1 MRGTRAPAGRELLDS
16 EPRSADSRAYRAT
29 RVAPDVIRSTV
40 QGARTMSSGGN
51 AAAVSLTGTV
61 RVTNPRSAGVA
72 QAQGFARRTAIN
84 QSGRVNELT
93 GGTVRPADAV
103 TGAEI
108 GPYRKSR
115 L

>member
-1 MRGTRAPAGRELLDS
+1 
-16 EPRSADSRAYRAT
+16 
-29 RVAPDVIRSTV
+29 
-40 QGARTMSSGGN
+40 MSSGGN

-115 L
+115 LGSRTAGTRAGWFGSRRRS